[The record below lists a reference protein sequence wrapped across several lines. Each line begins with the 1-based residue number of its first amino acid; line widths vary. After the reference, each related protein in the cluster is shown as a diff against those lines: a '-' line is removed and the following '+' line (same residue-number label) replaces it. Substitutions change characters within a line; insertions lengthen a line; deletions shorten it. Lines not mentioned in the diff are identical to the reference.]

1 MSTCG
6 SPLPL
11 FQRIA
16 LSRGCILAARQGGGQ
31 PSTPRQDTISA
42 PDSRHTGHG
51 ERLAVARGGAR
62 RQNGPKARTI
72 RNERRVG
79 VRTGQSCSVRK
90 EGKISQ
96 TSRRVRHV
104 AAYPC
109 QTYFIVAKA

>member
-31 PSTPRQDTISA
+31 PSTPRQDAISA

-72 RNERRVG
+72 KKERRVG
-79 VRTGQSCSVRK
+79 VRTGWRL
-90 EGKISQ
+90 ELNWISNSFLLGQ
-96 TSRRVRHV
+96 LNEKFTVLLTPSN
-104 AAYPC
+104 
-109 QTYFIVAKA
+109 F